1 MERDDIIEYSL
12 DAHHSEEAGVK
23 IRKRIVTV
31 TIILTAIT
39 AFEVLVGAFFS
50 KTVLNEKYTEN
61 ADLIWAFIKY
71 GYIILTVFK
80 ARFIVLEF
88 MHLGGERKSFRKV
101 ILYPYLFFILYLIFI
116 LVTEAIAVD
125 GVNFNP

>member
-23 IRKRIVTV
+23 IRKRIVLV
-31 TIILTAIT
+31 TLILTVIT
-39 AFEVLVGAFFS
+39 AAEVLVGAFYS
-50 KTVLNEKYTEN
+50 KTVLADWEN
-61 ADLIWAFIKY
+61 GTTVWAFIKY
-71 GYIILTVFK
+71 GYIILTVIK

-88 MHLGGERKSFRKV
+88 MHLGEERKSFRKV

-116 LVTEAIAVD
+116 CITEAIAVD
-125 GVNFNP
+125 AVNFNP